1 LTGGKARP
9 VPVKYRKNGGGT
21 MPQHLILSSIAQLH
35 GFVYINFRFF
45 HIFGANKF
53 LLHLSNYHDILQKVH
68 KVNFLD

>member
-1 LTGGKARP
+1 ML
-9 VPVKYRKNGGGT
+9 
-21 MPQHLILSSIAQLH
+21 QHLLLSSIAQLH